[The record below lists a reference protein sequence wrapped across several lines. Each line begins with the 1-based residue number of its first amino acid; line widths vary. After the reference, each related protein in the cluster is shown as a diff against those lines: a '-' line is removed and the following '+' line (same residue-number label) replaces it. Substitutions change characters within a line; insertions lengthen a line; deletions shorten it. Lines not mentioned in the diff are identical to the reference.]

1 MTVVRFLHKRSIL
14 LLPILIVSV
23 SSLRSDVGEMEDAKS
38 GESHKT
44 VIQSESLEMRSTP
57 KRNYFYFQTNVRVE
71 GNNLLLTCNNLEV
84 TATRGGGGDDPNA
97 TIGEFGTIES
107 IVATGDVEILQAGRR
122 AEADR
127 AQVLPHLGKVVLTE
141 NPRVYDVHGEVSGWR
156 ITLLKN
162 ERRVVVENNPE
173 DGRQRPTVV
182 LSELPDLG
190 FESVENSDQAES
202 EPVGSFQETATRPPD
217 TQEIVEREVP

>member
-1 MTVVRFLHKRSIL
+1 MHKRSIL
-14 LLPILIVSV
+14 LLPILIVNV
-23 SSLRSDVGEMEDAKS
+23 STLRSDVGEMEDAKS
-38 GESHKT
+38 SESHKT

-71 GNNLLLTCNNLEV
+71 GNNLLVTCNNLEV
-84 TATRGGGGDDPNA
+84 TATRGGGEDDPNA

-122 AEADR
+122 AEAGR

-202 EPVGSFQETATRPPD
+202 EPVGSFQETATGPPD
-217 TQEIVEREVP
+217 MQEIVEREVP